1 MMGDD
6 TETHVIGEGTYGC
19 VHKPPMK
26 CKNKTRKNNTS
37 SISKLMTSS
46 NANKELREFKL
57 ITSAD
62 KKKQLYLGKP
72 SKCKVDKV
80 SGNIQSISKC
90 SGNFSPKMIDEYS
103 LLIMKYGGQD
113 LEQFGDEVYR
123 WTKSKENVDKIEL
136 FWLECVRL
144 FYGLKVFQENGI
156 VHHDLKQQNIVYNQ
170 KTNRINFIDFG
181 FMTKKNTILDLAE
194 QSKYWLGD
202 KNHWSFPLENVY
214 WNKRTYLAAITDV
227 NTDTN
232 GTYTVFAQGIVN
244 SCRYFF
250 TSILPVNSDNTK
262 YDKLTQ
268 RAILASFENVIEFEK
283 DDYANFINKSVDTID
298 SYGVGIALTYVLN
311 RSKHLLPDEL
321 VKKLRDFFINDMLN
335 PKVFLRLTPDQ
346 LLASY
351 EDILTNSGFLE
362 KHKLHIENHLIENKL
377 SKRSKIVNTLKKS
390 GFLIKPPGFSRT
402 EIEIIRDC
410 PDGKEF
416 NPLTKRC
423 IKLCKPRYV
432 RNPNFKCVLD
442 KSQPK
447 THKPRKIKAQSQAK
461 TRSVSKSKN
470 SKSKSSKIFSRDL

>member
-113 LEQFGDEVYR
+113 LEQFGNEVSN
-123 WTKSKENVDKIEL
+123 WTKSNDNVDKIEL

-232 GTYTVFAQGIVN
+232 GTYTEFAHGVVN

-283 DDYANFINKSVDTID
+283 DEYDYFINKSIDTID
-298 SYGVGIALTYVLN
+298 TYGLGIALTYVLN

-402 EIEIIRDC
+402 EIEIVRDC

-423 IKLCKPRYV
+423 IKVCKPRYV

-447 THKPRKIKAQSQAK
+447 TRKPRKINPQSQAK
-461 TRSVSKSKN
+461 TRSLSKSKSKN
-470 SKSKSSKIFSRDL
+470 NKSYTRKSN

>member
-113 LEQFGDEVYR
+113 LEQFGNEVSN
-123 WTKSKENVDKIEL
+123 WTKSNDNVDKIEL

-283 DDYANFINKSVDTID
+283 DDYANFINRSIQ
-298 SYGVGIALTYVLN
+298 LTHMV
-311 RSKHLLPDEL
+311 
-321 VKKLRDFFINDMLN
+321 
-335 PKVFLRLTPDQ
+335 
-346 LLASY
+346 
-351 EDILTNSGFLE
+351 
-362 KHKLHIENHLIENKL
+362 
-377 SKRSKIVNTLKKS
+377 
-390 GFLIKPPGFSRT
+390 
-402 EIEIIRDC
+402 
-410 PDGKEF
+410 
-416 NPLTKRC
+416 
-423 IKLCKPRYV
+423 
-432 RNPNFKCVLD
+432 
-442 KSQPK
+442 
-447 THKPRKIKAQSQAK
+447 
-461 TRSVSKSKN
+461 
-470 SKSKSSKIFSRDL
+470 